1 MSAIAEPV
9 IHASDDR
16 LARRNAMVLAV
27 AQALAGGNNIVIFA
41 SASIVG
47 SVLAPTKGLA
57 TLPITA
63 MVVGMWLGTLPV
75 GALARRFGRRF
86 ALLSGTGFG
95 MLSGFISYSAVM
107 SGNFWLLMVGTFC
120 GGLYAAAHQSYRFA
134 AADTASEHYRPKVVS
149 LVLAGGVFSAVLGP
163 QLVIFTKDLLS
174 PYTFAASYLGQSACA
189 LLAAL
194 VVMFVKIPPLSVK
207 HLPPG
212 RPLAEIVRTPKF
224 IVAVTCGIVSYTTMN
239 LVMTAAPLA
248 MVDCGHSVTQATLGI
263 QWHVLAMFGPSFI
276 TGSLIARFGIAR
288 ITGIGLALHLRHRHR
303 RHHRHHRRAFL
314 DRARLARRRL
324 EPLLH
329 RRHHHGDAMPPAGG
343 AQQGA
348 GLQRFPHLRLPR
360 PVLLCVG
367 AVARRF
373 RLGLGERGDVPH
385 RADRVR
391 AARLARLR
399 QARSDGVRR
408 GAGARAEQISAG
420 PGSFRPGHRRAAC
433 AGARATP
440 ARHWRATRPQHCQR
454 LSGKS

>member
-86 ALLSGTGFG
+86 ALLTGTGFG

-134 AADTASEHYRPKVVS
+134 AADTASDHYRPKVVS

-288 ITGIGLALHLRHRHR
+288 ITGIGLALICGTAIVAITGITVAHFWTALVFLGVGWNLSFIGATTMVTQCHRPEER
-303 RHHRHHRRAFL
+303 NKVQAFNDFL
-314 DRARLARRRL
+314 IFGCLGLSSYASGQLLADFGWASVNVVL
-324 EPLLH
+324 
-329 RRHHHGDAMPPAGG
+329 
-343 AQQGA
+343 
-348 GLQRFPHLRLPR
+348 FPTVLIAF
-360 PVLLCVG
+360 VLL
-367 AVARRF
+367 AW
-373 RLGLGERGDVPH
+373 
-385 RADRVR
+385 
-391 AARLARLR
+391 LAY
-399 QARSDGVRR
+399 
-408 GAGARAEQISAG
+408 
-420 PGSFRPGHRRAAC
+420 
-433 AGARATP
+433 
-440 ARHWRATRPQHCQR
+440 
-454 LSGKS
+454 GKREAMV